1 MRRRLLEFVRD
12 EEGVDALEYGILV
25 ALIFIVILAAVTL
38 FANNAT
44 ALFTKVATNM

>member
-1 MRRRLLEFVRD
+1 MRRRLLEFVRE
-12 EEGVDALEYGILV
+12 EEGIDAIEYGILV

-38 FANNAT
+38 FAANAT